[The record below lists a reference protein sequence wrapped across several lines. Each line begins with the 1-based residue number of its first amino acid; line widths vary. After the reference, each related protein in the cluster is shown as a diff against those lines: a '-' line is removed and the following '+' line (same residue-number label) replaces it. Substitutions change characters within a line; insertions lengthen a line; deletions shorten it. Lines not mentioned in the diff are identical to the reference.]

1 MVTGGVVR
9 LTGSGL
15 GCPTWPKCT
24 PESLVT
30 VPAQGY
36 HGVIEFANRMLT
48 FLLLVVAVGTLLA
61 VWKLTF
67 LRPIAI
73 WLVLG
78 IPAQAILGGFTVL
91 TKLNPWL
98 VGSHF
103 VLSGLLIAAASL
115 LVWRFKTHD
124 LPAQTVPE
132 RVFQLAPLQ
141 LFFGSAAVVIGVLV
155 TGAGPHSGDAQSARN
170 GLDLEQWQHYH
181 SWPAYILLALTA
193 VMLFSLVKAKN
204 AKVSARFALLA
215 NIWLL
220 VLTTV
225 QAVLGIAQSNL
236 GVPPLLVALHMLGA
250 SLIVS
255 ALTFSFLASRLK

>member
-1 MVTGGVVR
+1 
-9 LTGSGL
+9 
-15 GCPTWPKCT
+15 
-24 PESLVT
+24 VT
-30 VPAQGY
+30 VPEQGL

-48 FLLLVVAVGTLLA
+48 FVLLVVALGTLVA
-61 VWKLTF
+61 VWKLTY

-103 VLSGLLIAAASL
+103 ILSGLLIATASL
-115 LVWRFKTHD
+115 LVWRFKTHNV
-124 LPAQTVPE
+124 PEQTVPE

-141 LFFGSAAVVIGVLV
+141 FFFGAAAVVIGVLV

-170 GLDLEQWQHYH
+170 GLNLEQWQHYH
-181 SWPAYILLALTA
+181 SWPAYILLALTS

-204 AKVSARFALLA
+204 SKASVSFAFLANLWLLA
-215 NIWLL
+215 
-220 VLTTV
+220 LTFV
-225 QAVLGIAQSNL
+225 QAVVGIAQSNL